1 MTKVYRNL
9 STPESRA
16 FWELS
21 PRAKEVDSW
30 PDWKKAGI
38 NVYEPPL
45 VAVDLEDPLYVLRWG
60 KP

>member
-9 STPESRA
+9 S
-16 FWELS
+16 
-21 PRAKEVDSW
+21 
-30 PDWKKAGI
+30 KAGI